1 VSRDEILTI
10 QSELS
15 AGRSI
20 KMDWLGMESMIRAI
34 YRLDTDDTDKL
45 DLIAGAVEVYTKRGR
60 P

>member
-1 VSRDEILTI
+1 
-10 QSELS
+10 
-15 AGRSI
+15 
-20 KMDWLGMESMIRAI
+20 MESMIRAI